1 MSSGGECGRIV
12 AVGVLTRLLGPSS
25 VGGMDRSLALAAFAL
40 SVDTVFPEPSPY
52 GTYPGWKPYLDK
64 RGERYVS
71 LARMRKV
78 WRLLARTCVLYRG
91 RPLKWDDGKPFPY
104 ASLFHAAGIGRS
116 QFYAAI
122 KELQANDYPCDPSV
136 LFWALECN
144 FGTRW
149 ETPIGRVLTID

>member
-1 MSSGGECGRIV
+1 MCRMGGVGVKRGDCDQIV
-12 AVGVLTRLLGPSS
+12 AAGVLTHLPGLGS

-40 SVDTVFPEPSPY
+40 SVDTKFPEPHH
-52 GTYPGWKPYLDK
+52 GVIPGWKPYLDK

-71 LARMRKV
+71 LARLRKV

-104 ASLFHAAGIGRS
+104 ASLFRAAGIGRS
-116 QFYAAI
+116 QFYAAV
-122 KELQANDYPCDPSV
+122 KELQSNDYPCNPSL

-144 FGTRW
+144 YGTK
-149 ETPIGRVLTID
+149 